1 MYKELDNL
9 LCADTTVDSWYDDGC
24 VITSEILSD
33 FDPRDWD
40 ELSNQVLS
48 KPIDW
53 QRKLAYCLDNECNV
67 YELNILLSLLAIND
81 EELFEICIDTL
92 RSYTDQDGKK
102 MILDNQEIFKR
113 VNDLLLTANL
123 PVKKSFKIFLQKFI
137 CDFMIICLFLLS
149 LQ

>member
-123 PVKKSFKIFLQKFI
+123 PVKKILQDFLAKIHL
-137 CDFMIICLFLLS
+137 
-149 LQ
+149 